1 MLKPFELDP
10 QIIHHI
16 IYSQAGSIGK
26 AIIELLMNSIDAQ
39 ATTVSLTMDGKGFT
53 CIDDGAGFATR
64 EDVLRYFG
72 RFGTPHEDGDATY
85 GRFRLG
91 RGQIM
96 AHASTVWRSHDWEMT
111 VDTRKMGYAYDL
123 DDLPEP
129 VHGCQITG
137 TWYEPLPEQERLAAI
152 QEVRDLVRYTSIEI
166 TLNDKAI
173 TRNPALEKWDKVD
186 DFGYYRAKEEGAVAI
201 YNQGVLVRHDPG
213 HVWGAGGLIV
223 SKKAIGLNVS
233 RTEILRKTDPV
244 WKHIAK
250 VFAPLAASVSGNSNA
265 QRKTEAYRER
275 CARAL
280 LSGDPELHRI
290 YDKEPVVTILP
301 GKKHCSMDEFLS
313 RHCNY
318 HKGAAQN
325 NSFAVVENV
334 LDIPQAEAMAASG
347 TAVFVHPITLS
358 RFGLY
363 NALDF
368 VEAIGRIQDNLREHV
383 TANDI
388 PYWGLNNLSVPTLL
402 SFDVLKKAF
411 KSRSAIAPDNT
422 LDKETRR
429 AWVALK
435 WCLEQ
440 YVAICTGGEFWYG
453 RHTRGGIRF
462 RLFMGDSNT
471 AEAWTDGVAYIA
483 IDRKQILPLKTK
495 PMETAMKIFSLVE
508 HEVSHQ
514 GDSLSCG
521 HDEAFYQRFHDLSIK
536 QAAIRQKF
544 LYIWLKKYTS
554 SMENAGE
561 KPSGAAW
568 REHLLHERMGNGRV
582 KLGLESGLVSAEDAM
597 LRLALEP
604 SAQDNRVSDSERGW
618 IDAENLRLIEA
629 GFCPPPPAWDA
640 LVRDSEK
647 RLAEDRD
654 RTRASDIE
662 DRLAGEAWDEML
674 AQDDASDRQWY
685 ADVLGI
691 RPEDLPDAAFDWY
704 QLVVEPHYGDPE
716 LKAEREALIRAAWH
730 GSDAV
735 GHGQLQEAKPWEAP
749 MRRLVSRYAKLTGL
763 PESVFDGEVLEWLD
777 RHRDVLDM
785 DRLIKATHQKLW
797 ERPVAEQEQFVEA
810 CVQEAMAET
819 DAEAVQTDHWIAELV
834 AEEAAEQANRLGADP
849 AIPDEWRPFVEKG
862 ETRWTVEHNAA
873 AAGFLDVLDYL
884 KWRSEEERI

>member
-1 MLKPFELDP
+1 MSRYNLTVDSENAVTRYAFELDP

-26 AIIELLMNSIDAQ
+26 AIIELLMNSIDAK
-39 ATTVSLTMDGKGFT
+39 ATTVSLNMDSKGFT

-72 RFGTPHEDGDATY
+72 RFGTPHEEGDATY

-96 AHASTVWRSHDWEMT
+96 AHASTIWRSHGWQMT
-111 VDTRKMGYAYDL
+111 VDTQKMGYAYDL
-123 DDLPEP
+123 EDLPEQVP
-129 VHGCQITG
+129 GCRITG
-137 TWYEPLPEQERLAAI
+137 VWYEPLSEQERLAAI
-152 QEVRDLVRYTSIEI
+152 QEVRDLVRYTPIEI
-166 TLNDKAI
+166 TLNGKFI

-213 HVWGAGGLIV
+213 HIWGAGGLIV

-233 RTEILRKTDPV
+233 RTEILRKTDPI

-250 VFAPLAASVSGNSNA
+250 VFAPLAARVSGNSNA

-301 GKKHCSMDEFLS
+301 GKKHYSMDEFLC

-318 HKGAAQN
+318 HKGIAQN
-325 NSFAVVENV
+325 NSFAVVENER
-334 LDIPQAEAMAASG
+334 DIPQAEAMAASG

-383 TANDI
+383 ATNDI
-388 PYWGLNNLSVPTLL
+388 QYWGLNHLSVPTLL

-411 KSRSAIAPDNT
+411 KSRIALAPDNT

-440 YVAICTGGEFWYG
+440 YAAICTGGEFWYG
-453 RHTRGGIRF
+453 RLTQGGIRF
-462 RLFMGDSNT
+462 RVFLGDSNT
-471 AEAWTDGVAYIA
+471 AEAWTDGSAYIA
-483 IDRKQILPLKTK
+483 IDRKQVLPLKTK
-495 PMETAMKIFSLVE
+495 PLETAMKIFSLVE
-508 HEVSHQ
+508 HEIAHQ

-521 HDEAFYQRFHDLSIK
+521 HDEAFYQRFHDLVLEH
-536 QAAIRQKF
+536 AAVRQKF

-554 SMENAGE
+554 SMENAGK
-561 KPSGAAW
+561 KPSGVAW
-568 REHLLHERMGNGRV
+568 RERLLQERMGNGRV
-582 KLGLESGLVSAEDAM
+582 KNGLGKGLVSSEDAM
-597 LRLALEP
+597 LRLAL
-604 SAQDNRVSDSERGW
+604 DVSMQVESDMQW
-618 IDAENLRLIEA
+618 IDAENSRLINA
-629 GFCPPPPAWDA
+629 GLCPPPPAWES

-647 RLAEDRD
+647 QWAEDMD
-654 RTRASDIE
+654 RTRAKGIKEGIE
-662 DRLAGEAWDEML
+662 ERLEGEDWNAMWQEVTL
-674 AQDDASDRQWY
+674 KERVTEY
-685 ADVLGI
+685 AEWL
-691 RPEDLPDAAFDWY
+691 E
-704 QLVVEPHYGDPE
+704 
-716 LKAEREALIRAAWH
+716 
-730 GSDAV
+730 
-735 GHGQLQEAKPWEAP
+735 
-749 MRRLVSRYAKLTGL
+749 L
-763 PESVFDGEVLEWLD
+763 PESVFDRAAVEWLD
-777 RHRDVLDM
+777 QHEEL
-785 DRLIKATHQKLW
+785 ATKCLAEAVRQKLW
-797 ERPVAEQEQFVEA
+797 EKPVIDQNGFTATCMQEITAEMDADMDRYEEEWSEWTRNQESVTAGKVGEA
-810 CVQEAMAET
+810 E
-819 DAEAVQTDHWIAELV
+819 D
-834 AEEAAEQANRLGADP
+834 
-849 AIPDEWRPFVEKG
+849 IPENWLPYIQHG
-862 ETRWTVEHNAA
+862 ETRWTIEHNAA

-884 KWRSEEERI
+884 KWRADSLQDATLEEL